1 MEKSSV
7 KKHSELTVN
16 SLTKHQ
22 LRFDTPKPI
31 SFALQDFLDRFPQKK
46 KLKQGMILSIWEE
59 VAGERIASQ
68 VSNLHFEGNNLVM
81 TVKNQVWRHE
91 IHANRF
97 SIAKRLNA
105 KVKGQVVGDIIV
117 RG

>member
-1 MEKSSV
+1 M
-7 KKHSELTVN
+7 
-16 SLTKHQ
+16 
-22 LRFDTPKPI
+22 RFDKPKPI
-31 SFALQDFLDRFPQKK
+31 GSALQDFLDKFPQKK
-46 KLKQGMILSIWEE
+46 KLRQGMILSAWEA
-59 VAGERIASQ
+59 VVGERISSQ
-68 VSNLHFEGNNLVM
+68 TEDLHFEGDKLVCR
-81 TVKNQVWRHE
+81 VKNPVWRHE